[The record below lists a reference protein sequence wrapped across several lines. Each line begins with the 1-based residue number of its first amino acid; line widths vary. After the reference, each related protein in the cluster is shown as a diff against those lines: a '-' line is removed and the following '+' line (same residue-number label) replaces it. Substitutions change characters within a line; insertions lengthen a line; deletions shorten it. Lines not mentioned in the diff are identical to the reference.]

1 MKWRREEAS
10 IRVPA
15 KCLLSP
21 PVYVNP
27 RAKCFWSVQSV
38 EIKSKRNQID
48 VEHPI
53 CTVKQSKLIEARK
66 SELLHEH
73 I

>member
-1 MKWRREEAS
+1 M
-10 IRVPA
+10 
-15 KCLLSP
+15 
-21 PVYVNP
+21 NP
-27 RAKCFWSVQSV
+27 RAKCYRSIQSV
-38 EIKSKRNQID
+38 KIKSKRNQID
-48 VEHPI
+48 IEHPI